1 MFSTLRLF
9 KEIVRKYKPFLD
21 ELDLTYT
28 QYIAMMVLWEHRQ
41 ISVKDMGALL
51 YLDSGTLTPVLKKL
65 EQKGYLV
72 RARDSEDE
80 RVLNVTITELGEK
93 LKEDAVLVPKKM
105 GCCVCLEK
113 EDADELYRL
122 LHKVLGVL
130 GKE

>member
-1 MFSTLRLF
+1 MKTTIVSPTQFKRFSST
-9 KEIVRKYKPFLD
+9 
-21 ELDLTYT
+21 
-28 QYIAMMVLWEHRQ
+28 H
-41 ISVKDMGALL
+41 
-51 YLDSGTLTPVLKKL
+51 
-65 EQKGYLV
+65 
-72 RARDSEDE
+72 E

>member
-1 MFSTLRLF
+1 M
-9 KEIVRKYKPFLD
+9 KIN
-21 ELDLTYT
+21 
-28 QYIAMMVLWEHRQ
+28 
-41 ISVKDMGALL
+41 
-51 YLDSGTLTPVLKKL
+51 
-65 EQKGYLV
+65 
-72 RARDSEDE
+72 
-80 RVLNVTITELGEK
+80 VLNVTITELGEK